1 MDNADL
7 AQQIEETLEDSVAKV
22 AKRRGRPPKGVPVD
36 EGMISPAM
44 ALAAK
49 PREVTGYV
57 EYNPEIEA
65 ALANPPE
72 PFIEPAHKLYP
83 TDPMDAMLPKPGF
96 VTDFINTGR
105 GMESPTLFFFWN
117 AMWLLSTVLTREA
130 WVEWYPDKLWPNL
143 YVIIVAPPSLCRKS
157 SSMKIASNLLR
168 ALPKFMPNTVDSY
181 KKDLRIVTGKT
192 TPEGVLDTLAPDTK
206 LLFDRTPE
214 GGMDL
219 ITVKKGSQAALSLS
233 EFAVFLGKQQY
244 NGGMVTLL
252 TDLFDCK
259 DFDGEITRGKG
270 LKALEDI
277 YVTMFGAITPDGL
290 KMSIPEEA
298 FGGGFMSRVVIA
310 YQQIPTKTY
319 HRPRQLPGYPAW
331 EDLTLKLA
339 WIAKNAVGE
348 YKFTAEADKFFEEW
362 YREWKASLFSR
373 GMDRQE
379 DFRLDS
385 LVIRCAMLLRVQEYR
400 KGNDITLD
408 NVKDALRIL
417 QYTQSL
423 SRYATEDVGATAYSM
438 HVNAVKRVLQR
449 RGGVTRRTL
458 SQFVSSYGIRKAELT
473 EIIDQLSIEGYLRIR
488 LGNAVLSASS
498 ESSSEEYELMED
510 RSGV

>member
-1 MDNADL
+1 MDNADR
-7 AQQIEETLEDSVAKV
+7 AQDIQEALEASVT
-22 AKRRGRPPKGVPVD
+22 KRRGRPPKGVPVE
-36 EGMISPAM
+36 EGLIPPAL
-44 ALAAK
+44 ALAAAPK
-49 PREVTGYV
+49 PTTVFV
-57 EYNPEIEA
+57 EYRPEIEA
-65 ALANPPE
+65 LLAEPPK
-72 PFIEPAHKLYP
+72 PFIEPAVKLYNR
-83 TDPMDAMLPKPGF
+83 DPMDDMLPKPGF
-96 VTDFINTGR
+96 VTDFVNTGR

-117 AMWLLSTVLTREA
+117 AMWLLSTVLKREA

-157 SSMKIASNLLR
+157 SSMKIANELLR
-168 ALPKFMPNTVDSY
+168 ALPAYMPNTLDAF
-181 KKDLRIVTGKT
+181 KKESRIITGKT

-206 LLFDRTPE
+206 LLFDGKDGVASELVT
-214 GGMDL
+214 
-219 ITVKKGSQAALSLS
+219 IKKGSQAALALS

-270 LKALEDI
+270 LKPLEDI

-310 YQQIPTKTY
+310 YQQIPSKTY
-319 HRPRQLPGYPAW
+319 HRPRQLPGYPSW
-331 EDLTLKLA
+331 QDLAIKLA

-348 YKFTAEADKFFEEW
+348 YKFTEEADKFFEEW

-408 NVKDALRIL
+408 NVRDALRIL

-423 SRYATEDVGATAYSM
+423 SRYATEDVGASPYMA
-438 HVNAVKRVLQR
+438 HVNIVKRCLQR

-458 SQFVSSYGIRKAELT
+458 AQFVSSSGIRKSELT
-473 EIIDQLSIEGYLRIR
+473 EIVDQLAIEGFLRIR
-488 LGNAVLSASS
+488 LGDTVLSASS
-498 ESSSEEYELMED
+498 EASHEEYELMED
-510 RSGV
+510 RNV

>member
-1 MDNADL
+1 MDNADW
-7 AQQIEETLEDSVAKV
+7 AQQIEETLEESVQTTRGRK
-22 AKRRGRPPKGVPVD
+22 GRPPKAVPND
-36 EGMISPAM
+36 DLGGISPAL

-49 PREVTGYV
+49 PAEVTAFV
-57 EYNPEIEA
+57 QYNREIEE
-65 ALANPPE
+65 ALATVPT
-72 PFIEPAHKLYP
+72 PFIEPATKLYP
-83 TDPMDAMLPKPGF
+83 RDPMDDMLPKPGF
-96 VTDFINTGR
+96 VTDFVNTGR

-117 AMWLLSTVLTREA
+117 ALWLLSTILKREA
-130 WVEWYPDKLWPNL
+130 WIEWYPDKLWPNL
-143 YVIIVAPPSLCRKS
+143 YVVIVAPPSLCRKS
-157 SSMKIASNLLR
+157 SSMKIANSLLR
-168 ALPKFMPNTVDSY
+168 ELPKYMPSTLDAY
-181 KKDLRIVTGKT
+181 KKESRIITGKT

-206 LLFDRTPE
+206 MLFDT
-214 GGMDL
+214 GADGKTQL
-219 ITVKKGSQAALSLS
+219 VTVKKGSQAALALS

-270 LKALEDI
+270 LKPLEDI

-319 HRPRQLPGYPAW
+319 HRPRQLKGYPSW
-331 EDLTLKLA
+331 QDLTLKLA

-348 YKFTAEADKFFEEW
+348 YKFTEEADKYFEEW
-362 YREWKASLFSR
+362 YRDWKASLFTR

-400 KGNDITLD
+400 RGNDITVE
-408 NVKDALRIL
+408 NIKDAIRIL

-423 SRYATEDVGATAYSM
+423 SRYATEDVGATPYAM
-438 HVNAVKRVLQR
+438 HVNVVRRILER

-473 EIIDQLSIEGYLRIR
+473 EIVDQLSIEGFLRIH
-488 LGNAVLSASS
+488 LGDTVLSASS
-498 ESSSEEYELMED
+498 EESREEYELMED
-510 RSGV
+510 RSV